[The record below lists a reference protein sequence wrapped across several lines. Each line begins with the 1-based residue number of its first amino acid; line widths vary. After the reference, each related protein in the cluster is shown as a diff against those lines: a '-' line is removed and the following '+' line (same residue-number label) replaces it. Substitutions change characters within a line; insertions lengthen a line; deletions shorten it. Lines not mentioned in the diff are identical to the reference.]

1 VHTGGERWSS
11 LERPPLDER
20 ALRRALRAG
29 EPGSWWRTVRV
40 VESTSSTNAALA
52 DAARDGAEEAAL
64 LVAEH
69 QHAGRGRMGRAWQT
83 PARAALTFSV
93 LVRPPVPVADWP
105 WLPLL
110 TGVAVAEA
118 MRRGAGLQAT
128 VKWPNDVL
136 VDDRKLAGILL
147 ERVETPTGPAAVL
160 GIGLNVS
167 AQRQELPVPSATSLA
182 LEGAITLDR
191 PSLLL
196 SLVRTL
202 EPLYREWVRGG
213 RSAGGLHEAY
223 LARCSTVDR
232 QVRVELPDG
241 SAMTGLAETVDAA
254 GRLVVATA
262 AGRRAVAA
270 GDVVHVRPRPR
281 NAAGDTPI

>member
-1 VHTGGERWSS
+1 MHTSGERWSS

-40 VESTSSTNAALA
+40 VGSIGSTNASLA
-52 DAARDGAEEAAL
+52 DAARAGAAEAAL

-69 QHAGRGRMGRAWQT
+69 QHAGRGRMGRSWQA
-83 PARAALTFSV
+83 PARSALTFSV
-93 LVRPPVPVADWP
+93 LVRPQVPVADWP

-118 MRRGAGLQAT
+118 IRRGAGVQAM

-136 VDDRKLAGILL
+136 VEDRKLAGVLL
-147 ERVETPTGPAAVL
+147 ERVETPIGPAAVL

-167 AQRQELPVPSATSLA
+167 AQREELPVPSATSLA
-182 LEGAITLDR
+182 LEDATTLDR

-196 SLVRTL
+196 PVLRTL
-202 EPLYREWVRGG
+202 QPLYQEWVRPG
-213 RSAGGLHEAY
+213 RSSGGLREAY
-223 LARCSTVDR
+223 LARCSTLDR
-232 QVRVELPDG
+232 PVRVELPNG
-241 SAMTGLAETVDAA
+241 STLTGLAETVDAA
-254 GRLVVATA
+254 GRLVVATGT
-262 AGRRAVAA
+262 GRRTVAA
-270 GDVVHVRPRPR
+270 GDVVHVR
-281 NAAGDTPI
+281 AAP